1 MNILIVDDDEDDRD
15 LFCDAV
21 NFVDPEIN
29 CIMARNGEEA
39 LSGLKSHHYPRPD
52 LIFLDLNMPRLNGIQ
67 CLREIKKHSGLRAIP
82 VVIYSTSKLKEDK
95 EATKNLGAI
104 YFITKPSSLR
114 ELCDEIGI
122 AINMVNV
129 TS

>member
-21 NFVDPEIN
+21 NVVDSKIN

-39 LSGLKSHHYPRPD
+39 LRALISDHLPRPD
-52 LIFLDLNMPRLNGIQ
+52 LIFLDLNMPRVNGVQ
-67 CLREIKKHSGLRAIP
+67 CLREIKKHPALKAIP
-82 VVIYSTSKLKEDK
+82 VVIYSTSKLREDIEITRK
-95 EATKNLGAI
+95 LGAVH
-104 YFITKPSSLR
+104 FITKPSTLR
-114 ELCDEIGI
+114 ELCDEIEV
-122 AINMVNV
+122 AISKVRV